1 MSTFDG
7 SKVNGLAN
15 ALMNKLEQSEN
26 DDALDSISCF
36 KYFKDRIPILLSRVD
51 PTKLTSA
58 ITKSFDESF
67 DYNAPIFAINSLVSY
82 YSYDSENDTWETEA
96 RDDSFGLYYIP
107 VYLVEP
113 WAANMAT
120 VRVII
125 GNYIYRGLLSTT
137 NDKIIVSDS
146 QWGKICF

>member
-36 KYFKDRIPILLSRVD
+36 KYFKDGIPQLLSQVD

-58 ITKSFDESF
+58 ISKCFDESF
-67 DYNAPIFAINSLVSY
+67 DYNVPIFTLRPLVSY
-82 YSYDSENDTWETEA
+82 HSYDSENDTWETEA
-96 RDDSFGLYYIP
+96 EKDSFGRYYIP
-107 VYLVEP
+107 VYLGEP
-113 WAANMAT
+113 LSDNSST
-120 VRVII
+120 VYVII
-125 GNYIYRGLLSTT
+125 GNYIYMGDLTAI
-137 NDKIIVSDS
+137 NGKINVNYSK
-146 QWGKICF
+146 WGKICF